1 MDLPVPEFSFKSIY
15 IKRFVGLSVSQSVCH
30 ISPQVTNNFLHTGEG
45 GGANISDTQEGGGRG
60 QTLYV
65 IGGVGHD
72 DVDE

>member
-1 MDLPVPEFSFKSIY
+1 MCDVLLSPGHK
-15 IKRFVGLSVSQSVCH
+15 KFVCPLGNKQFVC
-30 ISPQVTNNFLHTGEG
+30 SPGDKQFFHTGEG
-45 GGANISDTQEGGGRG
+45 GTNISYTQEGGGRG